1 MQKYLKITGL
11 TTGAQETSIVPV
23 YSVGQVIKDGTGP
36 DFNQVLLRCFSSHS
50 NADIVTI
57 SHVNGTAAQ
66 NIAMVNF
73 ISDLIIKANQQS
85 YTKPYLEIAATDFPS
100 TVTNVIV
107 N

>member
-11 TTGAQETSIVPV
+11 TAGAQATSIVPV
-23 YSVGQVIKDGTGP
+23 YSVAQVIKDGTGP
-36 DFNQVLLRCFSSHS
+36 DFNFVLLRCFSSHS

-57 SHVNGTAAQ
+57 SHVNGTTEQ